1 MNNFTKGKAILY
13 LVAIFI
19 AGAASGTIIGYSSG
33 KQQAVA
39 PAQQR
44 EICDRTLKRLETR
57 LELTQE
63 QVGRIKPIVEQN
75 SVAIQNLQ
83 RESWLK
89 VSDTFKRM
97 NAQIASYLT
106 DDQRLRLDAMETERC
121 EKVRKK
127 CGSPRGETNAA
138 QTGQRK

>member
-1 MNNFTKGKAILY
+1 M
-13 LVAIFI
+13 
-19 AGAASGTIIGYSSG
+19 
-33 KQQAVA
+33 
-39 PAQQR
+39 
-44 EICDRTLKRLETR
+44 CDRTLKRLQTR
-57 LELTQE
+57 LDLTQE

-75 SVAIQNLQ
+75 SAAIQNLQ

-127 CGSPRGETNAA
+127 CASPRGETNAA
-138 QTGQRK
+138 HTGQRK